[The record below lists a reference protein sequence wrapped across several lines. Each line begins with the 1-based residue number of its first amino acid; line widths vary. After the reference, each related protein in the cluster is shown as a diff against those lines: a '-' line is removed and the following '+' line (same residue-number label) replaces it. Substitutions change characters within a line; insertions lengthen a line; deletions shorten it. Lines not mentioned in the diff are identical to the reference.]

1 MIQLEKDLSLKT
13 EKKDLERL
21 TAIDEL
27 FDVCIKE
34 GLERICLQ
42 LVDLGISKK
51 KIDLMIE
58 IYLNAGDAILEE
70 SAILKKCLS
79 LAQKGASARSV
90 ELIIAKCLKLGKLEY
105 LPVLLT
111 VAGRELTIEEIE
123 SIHKHIPVWIEMN
136 RKFDKGMQNLNTSL
150 ERFHDSLVSVKKG

>member
-1 MIQLEKDLSLKT
+1 MQLEKDLPLKM

-21 TAIDEL
+21 AAIDEL
-27 FDVCIKE
+27 FDVCIEE

-42 LVDLGISKK
+42 LADLGISKK

-58 IYLNAGDAILEE
+58 IYLNAEDAVLEE
-70 SAILKKCLS
+70 SAILKKCLN

-90 ELIIAKCLKLGKLEY
+90 ELIIAKCLKLGKLEN
-105 LPVLLT
+105 LPVLLKI
-111 VAGRELTIEEIE
+111 AGRELTVEEIE
-123 SIHKHIPVWIEMN
+123 SIHKHIPAWIEMKS
-136 RKFDKGMQNLNTSL
+136 KFDQGTQNLNTSL

>member
-1 MIQLEKDLSLKT
+1 LEKDLPLKT

-27 FDVCIKE
+27 FDVCIEE

-58 IYLNAGDAILEE
+58 IYLNAGDAMMEE
-70 SAILKKCLS
+70 TGILKKCLN
-79 LAQKGASARSV
+79 LAQKGASARSIDLV
-90 ELIIAKCLKLGKLEY
+90 IAKCLKLGKLEY
-105 LPVLLT
+105 LPVLLK
-111 VAGRELTIEEIE
+111 VAGRELTVEEIE

-136 RKFDKGMQNLNTSL
+136 RKFAQGKQNLNTSL
-150 ERFHDSLVSVKKG
+150 ERFNDSLVSVKKG